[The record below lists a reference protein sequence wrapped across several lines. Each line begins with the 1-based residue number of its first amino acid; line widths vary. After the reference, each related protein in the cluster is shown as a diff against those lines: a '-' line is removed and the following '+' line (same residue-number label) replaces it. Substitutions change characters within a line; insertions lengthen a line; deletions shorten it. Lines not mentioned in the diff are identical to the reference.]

1 MAAAEAR
8 SQKTL
13 TISLGVRTVP
23 PPGVP
28 TRAVERSYPP
38 KLTTPE
44 YACAGDISPK
54 GRGAGGRNLAP
65 HAGGFPSDAVPD
77 AVRVRTPAL

>member
-13 TISLGVRTVP
+13 TISLVVRTVP
-23 PPGVP
+23 PPGVS
-28 TRAVERSYPP
+28 TRAVDARTRQVDQPSD
-38 KLTTPE
+38 
-44 YACAGDISPK
+44 YACAGDISPE
-54 GRGAGGRNLAP
+54 GSGAGGRILAP